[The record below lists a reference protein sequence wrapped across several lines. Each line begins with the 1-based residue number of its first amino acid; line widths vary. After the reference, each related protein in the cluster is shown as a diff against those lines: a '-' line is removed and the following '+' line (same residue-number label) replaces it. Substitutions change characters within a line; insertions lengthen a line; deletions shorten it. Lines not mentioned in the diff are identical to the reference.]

1 MDRYLVSVPHG
12 SDHSVCIKV
21 VRTFL
26 RTGSHYL
33 THADWGCLDGDHTAW
48 MVVEGNSRE
57 EVAQIVPPPLRSD
70 AKVVQL
76 TKFSMEEIDELDRRH
91 REEINS

>member
-1 MDRYLVSVPHG
+1 MDRYLVSVPH
-12 SDHSVCIKV
+12 SAHHSACIKV

-26 RTGSHYL
+26 QTGSHYL

-57 EVAQIVPPPLRSD
+57 EVARIVPPPLRSD
-70 AKVVQL
+70 AKIVQL
-76 TKFSMEEIDELDRRH
+76 TKFSMEEIDELERRH
-91 REEINS
+91 REKTNN